1 MLLLSK
7 EKRTFHERLQTL
19 ILGRSVSAGDYG
31 WLEVAQRASL
41 CKHLEILE
49 FSA

>member
-19 ILGRSVSAGDYG
+19 YLVGQFQQVTMDG
-31 WLEVAQRASL
+31 WRWHKEPACVNT
-41 CKHLEILE
+41 
-49 FSA
+49 